1 MNYGFLTVGL
11 TMLLVVVVSFSW
23 LVAFG
28 PLFQTM
34 AYPGDLEPRILP
46 TIEGHYAVID
56 CLHTRVF
63 FKGRVYPMT
72 DGVIARECEGA

>member
-1 MNYGFLTVGL
+1 
-11 TMLLVVVVSFSW
+11 
-23 LVAFG
+23 
-28 PLFQTM
+28 M